1 MKTLASF
8 FFLFFLSP
16 ALMPFTRAAVIERLD
31 FGGLAKN
38 GFGFLSR
45 GCGRDGA
52 GMWQEC
58 GESLVFAE
66 AISRDIAGP

>member
-16 ALMPFTRAAVIERLD
+16 ALMPLTRAAVIERLG
-31 FGGLAKN
+31 FEGLARI
-38 GFGFLSR
+38 GFSFLSR

-66 AISRDIAGP
+66 AISRGIAGP